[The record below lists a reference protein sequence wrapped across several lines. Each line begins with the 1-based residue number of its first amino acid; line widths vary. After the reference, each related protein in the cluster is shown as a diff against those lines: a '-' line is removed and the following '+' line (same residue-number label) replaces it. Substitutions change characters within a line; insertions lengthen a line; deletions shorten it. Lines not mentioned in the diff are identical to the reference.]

1 MQIYNKTRDITVKMD
16 SYESRGCFECSA
28 HKGTSSTKFE
38 VWAIIFDTD
47 KKVNT
52 FKINDI
58 ALMKGT
64 EVDEKREFKITDVS
78 DLGDDLFG
86 VTLEYNEKVEEKKCA
101 SNKGGCK
108 CSSCKETKPL
118 ENKVKFCSEDRIEAI
133 TTIPVNEISDYEIN
147 IKSDGKKYTI
157 ASLNKDVEVK
167 EVGYSRCA
175 DDDTFDFTE
184 GVTLALERLLKRVKV
199 DKETNKEPFVVN
211 GKTYGFKG
219 QPTKILIGKNPAL
232 VGEKVCVA
240 YLSTNTVG
248 VQTGILGIDE
258 GKDILILKN
267 GDIVSLDEE
276 KVDILAACYAE

>member
-16 SYESRGCFECSA
+16 SYGSGGSRYCTGHTYSMYF
-28 HKGTSSTKFE
+28 K
-38 VWAIIFDTD
+38 VWGVTADKKADVFKIDDVAIVKDTD
-47 KKVNT
+47 ISENW
-52 FKINDI
+52 
-58 ALMKGT
+58 
-64 EVDEKREFKITDVS
+64 EFKITDV
-78 DLGDDLFG
+78 
-86 VTLEYNEKVEEKKCA
+86 TNLEDGHFSLSLDYEKVEEKKCT
-101 SNKGGCK
+101 SNKEGCK

-118 ENKVKFCSEDRIEAI
+118 ENKVKLCSEDKIEAI
-133 TTIPVNEISDYEIN
+133 TTIPENEISDYEIN

-157 ASLNKDVEVK
+157 ASLNKGVEVK

-199 DKETNKEPFVVN
+199 DKVKVDKETKKAVN

-219 QPTKILIGKNPAL
+219 QHTRVLIGKHLAH

-240 YLSTNTVG
+240 YLSANTVG